1 MNLKLETINF
11 EIIENIAIIR
21 LNRPGSYNSLNAK
34 MAKELLEISYE
45 CDTNK
50 KIRAIILTGEGDK
63 AFCAGGDLKSFHETG
78 NVAKHLKMVTHDL
91 HGAITRFSRMNSPLI
106 VAVNG
111 VAAGAG
117 LSFVGFADLAIAT
130 SSATFVSAYTKAGLT
145 PDGSSSYYLPR
156 IIGIRKY
163 LELVMTNK
171 VLSSEEA
178 LTWGLLNY
186 IYDDKNFWSETLK
199 LADNLSKGPTIAY
212 GKTKRLIHNSLNS
225 TLETQMEL
233 ETKMIA
239 ESAETNDGQVGI
251 KAFLSKEKPKFEG
264 K

>member
-1 MNLKLETINF
+1 MC
-11 EIIENIAIIR
+11 IR
-21 LNRPGSYNSLNAK
+21 DR
-34 MAKELLEISYE
+34 
-45 CDTNK
+45 
-50 KIRAIILTGEGDK
+50 
-63 AFCAGGDLKSFHETG
+63 
-78 NVAKHLKMVTHDL
+78 
-91 HGAITRFSRMNSPLI
+91 
-106 VAVNG
+106 
-111 VAAGAG
+111 
-117 LSFVGFADLAIAT
+117 

-178 LTWGLLNY
+178 FSWGLLNY
-186 IYDDKNFWSETLK
+186 IYDDKNFWNETVK
-199 LADNLSKGPTIAY
+199 LADNLSKGPTLAY

-233 ETKMIA
+233 ETIMIA
-239 ESAETNDGQVGI
+239 ESAETNDGQIGI
-251 KAFLSKEKPKFEG
+251 KAFLNKEKPKFEG

>member
-1 MNLKLETINF
+1 
-11 EIIENIAIIR
+11 
-21 LNRPGSYNSLNAK
+21 
-34 MAKELLEISYE
+34 
-45 CDTNK
+45 
-50 KIRAIILTGEGDK
+50 
-63 AFCAGGDLKSFHETG
+63 
-78 NVAKHLKMVTHDL
+78 
-91 HGAITRFSRMNSPLI
+91 MNSPLI

-117 LSFVGFADLAIAT
+117 LSFVGFADLAIAK

-178 LTWGLLNY
+178 LSWGLLNY
-186 IYDDKNFWSETLK
+186 VHEDKNFWGETLK
-199 LADNLSKGPTIAY
+199 LADNLSKGPTLAY

>member
-1 MNLKLETINF
+1 
-11 EIIENIAIIR
+11 
-21 LNRPGSYNSLNAK
+21 
-34 MAKELLEISYE
+34 
-45 CDTNK
+45 
-50 KIRAIILTGEGDK
+50 
-63 AFCAGGDLKSFHETG
+63 
-78 NVAKHLKMVTHDL
+78 
-91 HGAITRFSRMNSPLI
+91 
-106 VAVNG
+106 
-111 VAAGAG
+111 
-117 LSFVGFADLAIAT
+117 
-130 SSATFVSAYTKAGLT
+130 
-145 PDGSSSYYLPR
+145 
-156 IIGIRKY
+156 
-163 LELVMTNK
+163 MTNK

-239 ESAETNDGQVGI
+239 ESAETNDGQVVI

>member
-1 MNLKLETINF
+1 MNLKFETINF

-21 LNRPGSYNSLNAK
+21 LNRPNSYNSLNAK

-91 HGAITRFSRMNSPLI
+91 HGAITKFSRMNSPLI

-171 VLSSEEA
+171 VLSSDEA
-178 LTWGLLNY
+178 LSWGLLNY
-186 IYDDKNFWSETLK
+186 VHDDKKFWGETLK
-199 LADNLSKGPTIAY
+199 LADNLTKGPTLAY